1 MLCAITNCKLD
12 LLSEFYLEGGWSQK
26 RLTAFWSNS
35 FSLLAFSH
43 FRVWCFFVVARVL
56 RFSKGI
62 GSGLLAF
69 TARPKTEC
77 PASQPA
83 SQLKEGRAADQK
95 DRVVFAL
102 SAIIG
107 GIVAYQFP
115 QKRTLLSM
123 RGISVISHNT
133 IIIFLKQGCKWWVGR
148 VGNCPPRFWQIRR
161 RRQAVATRRI
171 TTCPPRFRKL
181 LTPL

>member
-1 MLCAITNCKLD
+1 MSSLEYLDSLKALAQACWPSLRGLKLNA
-12 LLSEFYLEGGWSQK
+12 Q
-26 RLTAFWSNS
+26 R
-35 FSLLAFSH
+35 
-43 FRVWCFFVVARVL
+43 
-56 RFSKGI
+56 
-62 GSGLLAF
+62 
-69 TARPKTEC
+69 
-77 PASQPA
+77 ASQPA

-133 IIIFLKQGCKWWVGR
+133 IIIFLKQGRKWWVGR

-161 RRQAVATRRI
+161 RRRAALARRI

>member
-1 MLCAITNCKLD
+1 MLAGAKNVQFLFVVG
-12 LLSEFYLEGGWSQK
+12 LF
-26 RLTAFWSNS
+26 S
-35 FSLLAFSH
+35 FQGL
-43 FRVWCFFVVARVL
+43 VCFFVVARVL

-62 GSGLLAF
+62 GSGLLA
-69 TARPKTEC
+69 ASPRGLKLNAQL
-77 PASQPA
+77 ASQPA
-83 SQLKEGRAADQK
+83 SQLKEGQK

-133 IIIFLKQGCKWWVGR
+133 III
-148 VGNCPPRFWQIRR
+148 I
-161 RRQAVATRRI
+161 
-171 TTCPPRFRKL
+171 
-181 LTPL
+181 

>member
-1 MLCAITNCKLD
+1 MPSQIASLIFS
-12 LLSEFYLEGGWSQK
+12 SEFYLEGGCWSQK

-43 FRVWCFFVVARVL
+43 FRVWGFFFVVARVL

-62 GSGLLAF
+62 GSGLLA
-69 TARPKTEC
+69 ASPRGLKLNAQR
-77 PASQPA
+77 ASQPA
-83 SQLKEGRAADQK
+83 SQLKEGQK

-133 IIIFLKQGCKWWVGR
+133 III
-148 VGNCPPRFWQIRR
+148 I
-161 RRQAVATRRI
+161 
-171 TTCPPRFRKL
+171 
-181 LTPL
+181 